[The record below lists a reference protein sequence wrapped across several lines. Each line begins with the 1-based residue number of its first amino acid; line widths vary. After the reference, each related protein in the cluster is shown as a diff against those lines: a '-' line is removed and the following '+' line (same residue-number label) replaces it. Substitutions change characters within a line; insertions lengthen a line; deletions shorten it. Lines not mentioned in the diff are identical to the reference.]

1 MRPERFTASLF
12 SSYDGLLIFGESLI
26 SASGDALA
34 ADRVSGPERPHP
46 AIPSPRRTAFHPT
59 EPIRT
64 GIANGRCGGN
74 LSHPPDTGVSAAERR
89 FPIFPSSLPNEGLRP
104 KRLLIAHKRQL
115 GECPDAVVAR
125 RGSDRAVA
133 RYRHTPVAGRASWAK
148 RLICG
153 RRGEQTCR
161 GQSRSARSHAVV
173 LARDA
178 ERGMGQK
185 GPRHFHCSANAIKT

>member
-1 MRPERFTASLF
+1 MSDDNDERDRPLQQG
-12 SSYDGLLIFGESLI
+12 DIFGTALRRQTSLHTAVNPLG
-26 SASGDALA
+26 SLP
-34 ADRVSGPERPHP
+34 DRNRKS
-46 AIPSPRRTAFHPT
+46 AFHCLAPN
-59 EPIRT
+59 IG
-64 GIANGRCGGN
+64 GINQRPVRGN

-173 LARDA
+173 LGRDV